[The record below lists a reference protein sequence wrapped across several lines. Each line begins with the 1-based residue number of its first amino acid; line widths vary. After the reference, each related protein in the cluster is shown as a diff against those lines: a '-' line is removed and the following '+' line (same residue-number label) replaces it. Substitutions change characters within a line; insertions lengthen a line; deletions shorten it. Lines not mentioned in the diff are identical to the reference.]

1 MAKPAV
7 TRMGKWF
14 PTTSHPLI
22 ISAPMLGVT
31 NARLAAEV
39 TKAGGLGFI
48 QGGREFAPDSPEL
61 KKLDEQLA
69 LARSLVSSSS
79 PPETSNDPQDPLLPL
94 GVGFLAYTKSA
105 AHFPRTVVPILQK
118 HRPAAVWLFAPHPEV
133 PGTLR
138 DMIASLRAP
147 SSSWTP
153 RVAVQVGTVAAA
165 REAAR
170 HGADVV
176 VAQGTD
182 AGGHQFARGAG
193 VVSLV
198 PEIVDMLRDEFAD
211 REVAVWAAGGIADGR
226 GVAAALALG
235 AEGAVLGTRYMVAT
249 ESDAQDFKR
258 RAVLST
264 SDGGTSTV
272 KSQLHDHIQSNYEWP
287 DLYDG
292 RAVVHPSYHD
302 HVSGVSLEDNLK
314 RYKTAKDEGDLS
326 RMVTWSG
333 TAVGLVRQELP
344 ATEIT
349 RRVREEALRVIT
361 GIKSN
366 I

>member
-1 MAKPAV
+1 MAKPV
-7 TRMGKWF
+7 TTRMSKWF

-22 ISAPMLGVT
+22 VSAPMLGVT

-69 LARSLVSSSS
+69 LARSLLSES
-79 PPETSNDPQDPLLPL
+79 PETNSSQGPLPL

-118 HRPAAVWLFAPHPEV
+118 HRPAAVWLFAPHPDV
-133 PGTLR
+133 PGTLG
-138 DMIASLRAP
+138 DMIAPLRAP
-147 SSSWTP
+147 SSSSWTP

-165 REAAR
+165 REAVR

-182 AGGHQFARGAG
+182 AGGHQFARGAAI
-193 VVSLV
+193 VSLV
-198 PEIVDMLRDEFAD
+198 PEIVDMLREEFAD

-258 RAVLST
+258 RAILST

-287 DLYDG
+287 ELYDG
-292 RAVVHPSYHD
+292 RAIVHPSYSD
-302 HVSGVSLEDNLK
+302 HVSGVSLDDNLK
-314 RYKTAKDEGDLS
+314 RYKAAKDEGDLS

-333 TAVGLVRQELP
+333 TGVGLIRQELP
-344 ATEIT
+344 AIEIT